1 MTRSG
6 GPADRAAD
14 AVRRRGDR
22 PSRWIDVTDRAIS
35 RVRGV
40 GVRAWPLDSVF
51 PTAAG
56 ADTLRI
62 TDVVVRTAL
71 VRALI
76 AAGTEVVALEL
87 YTEGHRCCGTRV
99 TVRRP
104 VHRRT
109 VDVAATTLSAILG
122 APSAAYDVDVVTAVD

>member
-14 AVRRRGDR
+14 AVRRRIDR
-22 PSRWIDVTDRAIS
+22 STRWIDVTDRAIS

-40 GVRAWPLDSVF
+40 GVRAWPLDAVF

-71 VRALI
+71 VRTLI

-99 TVRRP
+99 TV
-104 VHRRT
+104 HRHVDERT
-109 VDVAATTLSAILG
+109 AEVAATALSSILG
-122 APSAAYDVDVVTAVD
+122 EPSAAYDVDVVASIG